1 MALTR
6 RACSLADT
14 KGFLFLA
21 WVPLVLAIAIYFHH
35 QCFLFLSRTDREELS
50 LSIRSDVVFVFLAY
64 FINFLSFSSAV
75 AEMVSF
81 SLLLRAYSAKFFLSS
96 LHSFLYLQP
105 HYLLHFLVGT
115 TAERLILDKAH
126 HTWW

>member
-21 WVPLVLAIAIYFHH
+21 WLPLVLAIAIYFHH
-35 QCFLFLSRTDREELS
+35 QCFLLLSRTDHEELF
-50 LSIRSDVVFVFLAY
+50 LSIRSDIVVVFLAY
-64 FINFLSFSSAV
+64 FVNFLSFSSAV
-75 AEMVSF
+75 TGMVSF
-81 SLLLRAYSAKFFLSS
+81 SLLLRACSAKFFLSS
-96 LHSFLYLQP
+96 IHNFLYLQP
-105 HYLLHFLVGT
+105 HFLLRFLVGT
-115 TAERLILDKAH
+115 TAQRLILDKAH